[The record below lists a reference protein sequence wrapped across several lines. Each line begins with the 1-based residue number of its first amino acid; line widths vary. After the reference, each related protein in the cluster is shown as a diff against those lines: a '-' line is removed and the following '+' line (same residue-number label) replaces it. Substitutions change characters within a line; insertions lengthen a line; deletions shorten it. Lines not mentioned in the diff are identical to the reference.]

1 MTNRRLN
8 ETVAKFVGKVIASAY
23 FTDYKIKLVF
33 ADDSAVEIYDD
44 MQWCCEHRYMTCDD
58 EFEDLVG
65 GKLTEVLVR
74 PGGCTEVDEENADE
88 TMFME
93 IRTDQDFVTVCTH
106 NTHNGY
112 YGGFDLTA
120 KEA

>member
-1 MTNRRLN
+1 MADRIN
-8 ETVAKFVGKVIASAY
+8 ETVVKFVGKVVAQAY
-23 FTDYKIKLVF
+23 FTDYRIKLVF
-33 ADDSAVEIYDD
+33 ADDSAVELYDNG
-44 MQWCCEHRYMTCDD
+44 QLCCEHRYMTCDD

-74 PGGCTEVDEENADE
+74 AGGCTDLDEWNCDE

-93 IRTDQDFVTVCTH
+93 IRTDKDFVTVCTH

-112 YGGFDLTA
+112 YGGFNLIA